1 VNTRIRFGNTED
13 WKRQMDKRFF
23 PTYANLLRFPQY
35 VKNGFIF
42 LPLFFSGEITNVGL
56 FLKTSLAFLAFSLAA
71 SSIYI
76 FNDMCDM
83 AEDRQHPVKKLRPL
97 SAGEITRKKASLIMV
112 FFLAAGLAVS
122 FFWLPTQVFE
132 LMLLYLVLN
141 IFYSLK
147 LKHVSILDIIII
159 SMCFV
164 IRLFVGGVTANIQL
178 TAWII
183 MMTILL
189 SLFISFAKRRDDV
202 LIRENNGTLRTRKS
216 INGYNLEFI
225 NAGMVI
231 TASAMIICYIMY
243 AVSPMTASRFGTEKL
258 YITSI
263 FVIAGVL
270 RYLQISFV
278 EQRSGSPVTILFTD
292 IFLQVSIIL
301 WLLSFG
307 AFLYLRI

>member
-1 VNTRIRFGNTED
+1 MKAPLEG
-13 WKRQMDKRFF
+13 WMDKRFF
-23 PTYANLLRFPQY
+23 STYATLLRFPQY

-42 LPLFFSGEITNVGL
+42 LPLFFGGEITDIGL
-56 FLKTSLAFLAFSLAA
+56 FLKTSLAFLAFSLVAG
-71 SSIYI
+71 SIYI

-83 AEDRQHPVKKLRPL
+83 KEDRRHPDKRLRPL
-97 SAGEITRKKASLIMV
+97 AAGIVSPQKACLIMV
-112 FFLAAGLAVS
+112 LFLIAGLGVS
-122 FFWLPTQVFE
+122 YIWLPFRVVE
-132 LMLLYLVLN
+132 LTLLYVVLN
-141 IFYSLK
+141 VFYSLK
-147 LKHVSILDIIII
+147 LKHVSILDIIIV

-164 IRLFVGGVTANIQL
+164 LRLSVGSVTGHVEL

-183 MMTILL
+183 MMTLLL

-202 LIRENNGTLRTRKS
+202 LIRENNGAIRIRKS

-243 AVSPMTASRFGTEKL
+243 AVSPVTASKFGTEKL
-258 YITSI
+258 YITAI

-278 EQRSGSPVTILFTD
+278 EQRSGSPVKILYTD
-292 IFLQVSIIL
+292 IFLQVSIVL
-301 WLLSFG
+301 WLLTFG
-307 AFLYLRI
+307 AFLYLRR